1 MAARRVVSVSRKNNG
16 LTCPTDDL
24 SQVENKA
31 EFPVLSNRKF
41 ASSFGQIIN
50 PNHKRMSRTLGYCL
64 TLGSFDAWSKFT
76 TVAALR
82 LTDTERAAL
91 AYAALKSL
99 SPDHAELTAATVLES
114 EGMPLPAFLGGMD
127 EARSWATCAS
137 RNELKAYALA
147 AFEEMTSSDQ
157 AAFFRHI
164 SEMEIAA

>member
-1 MAARRVVSVSRKNNG
+1 
-16 LTCPTDDL
+16 
-24 SQVENKA
+24 
-31 EFPVLSNRKF
+31 
-41 ASSFGQIIN
+41 
-50 PNHKRMSRTLGYCL
+50 MSRTLGYCL

-127 EARSWATCAS
+127 EARSWATCVS